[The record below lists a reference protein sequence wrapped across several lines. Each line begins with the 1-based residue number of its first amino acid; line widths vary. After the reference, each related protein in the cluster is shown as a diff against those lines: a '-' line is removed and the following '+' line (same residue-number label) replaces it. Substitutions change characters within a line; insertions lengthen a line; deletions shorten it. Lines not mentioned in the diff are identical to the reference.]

1 MSRNLKYC
9 RSILKKVS
17 FDADLFQKELI
28 KAYGAL
34 DFEER
39 LELRNCAE
47 NYIRNKSQ
55 LSSTVLTDYGTITW
69 G

>member
-39 LELRNCAE
+39 LELRNWAE

-55 LSSTVLTDYGTITW
+55 LSSTVLTDYWTITW

>member
-28 KAYGAL
+28 KAYGTL

-39 LELRNCAE
+39 LELRNWAE

>member
-39 LELRNCAE
+39 LELRNWVQRIIFE
-47 NYIRNKSQ
+47 TN
-55 LSSTVLTDYGTITW
+55 LS
-69 G
+69 

>member
-17 FDADLFQKELI
+17 FDADLFQKEFI

-39 LELRNCAE
+39 LELRNWAE

>member
-39 LELRNCAE
+39 LELRNWAE

-55 LSSTVLTDYGTITW
+55 LSSTVLTDNGTITW

>member
-39 LELRNCAE
+39 LESRNWAE

-55 LSSTVLTDYGTITW
+55 LSSTGLTDYGTITW

>member
-1 MSRNLKYC
+1 
-9 RSILKKVS
+9 
-17 FDADLFQKELI
+17 LI

-39 LELRNCAE
+39 LELRNWAE

>member
-1 MSRNLKYC
+1 MSRNVKYC

-39 LELRNCAE
+39 LEVRNWAE